1 MRSPSPFGDALLGL
15 ASNSPRLGRCS
26 RSEWRLVGVTAGLI
40 GLGFWP
46 TFGIAIS
53 WEILEHI
60 LKNLVPSLFAYPTQ
74 DTLANSIG
82 DVLSALFGWAFAT
95 AARQQRDLR
104 RFS

>member
-1 MRSPSPFGDALLGL
+1 MFAERTARPGEINYAPLDRYSLLHG
-15 ASNSPRLGRCS
+15 
-26 RSEWRLVGVTAGLI
+26 LVGVAAGLI

-46 TFGIAIS
+46 TLGIAVS
-53 WEILEHI
+53 WELIEHVF
-60 LKNLVPSLFAYPTQ
+60 KNLVPSAFAYPTQ

-82 DVLSALFGWAFAT
+82 DVLSVLFGWAFAT

>member
-1 MRSPSPFGDALLGL
+1 MFAERTARPGEINYPPFDRYSPFHGL
-15 ASNSPRLGRCS
+15 I
-26 RSEWRLVGVTAGLI
+26 GVAAALI

-46 TFGIAIS
+46 TLGIAVV
-53 WEILEHI
+53 WEIVEHI
-60 LKNLVPSLFAYPTQ
+60 GKNLVPGAFVYPTQ

-104 RFS
+104 RVG